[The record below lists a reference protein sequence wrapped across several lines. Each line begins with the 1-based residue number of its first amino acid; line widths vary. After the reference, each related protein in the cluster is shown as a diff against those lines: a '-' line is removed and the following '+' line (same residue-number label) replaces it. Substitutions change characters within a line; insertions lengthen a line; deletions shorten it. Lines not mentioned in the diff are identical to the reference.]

1 MKTLILLLIATLSFA
16 DQAPIKGLE
25 RASAPQKRDA
35 CQAAKEQ
42 ARQNYNVV
50 DINVGCTCEKSS
62 PHQWICFVGF
72 EYTPEEKIEQK

>member
-16 DQAPIKGLE
+16 VQAPIQGLE

-35 CQAAKEQ
+35 CQLAKEQ
-42 ARQNYNVV
+42 ARQNDNVV

-62 PHQWICFVGF
+62 PYLWICFVGF
-72 EYTPEEKIEQK
+72 EYIPQEK